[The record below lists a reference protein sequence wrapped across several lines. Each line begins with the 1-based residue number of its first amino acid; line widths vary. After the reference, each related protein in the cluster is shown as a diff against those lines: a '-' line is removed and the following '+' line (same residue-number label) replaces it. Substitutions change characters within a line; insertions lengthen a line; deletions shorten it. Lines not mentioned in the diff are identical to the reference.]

1 MVRTFVF
8 ALLIGVMGCSG
19 GNGNGDPDG
28 RDAGDGDGDGYVN
41 GDDAGAGG
49 DDASAGGDDAGIGGD
64 DAGVGGDDA
73 GIGGDDGGG
82 GDEVTVDL
90 ETACYDNQDN
100 DNDGLT
106 DCEDTDCAISACG
119 LELVGGIHISK
130 VVPDVGSWSGSCVYT
145 GHQIYSFPNP
155 GELFAITHHA
165 RWFKAYFEGDC
176 YFMAELMPGNCG
188 GGCGANQWCN
198 TQSVCEDLPVPAP
211 AGTLTITGM
220 PVGTKTIPPDGN
232 GEYHL
237 TFNEACF
244 DVSESHTSATPITM
258 TASGG
263 DTSAFSMT
271 VQGVDFILPALNC
284 DPNLPPQNQDLV
296 FTWTPANDG
305 SWVRLY
311 LPTWH
316 HAGMGSAV
324 ICEVPDAGGS
334 LTVPA
339 AMINYYL
346 AAGAD
351 PARTYSL
358 ARLQRAVV
366 DIGGGYGV
374 ALEVMADRACDYF
387 H

>member
-1 MVRTFVF
+1 MIRILLV
-8 ALLIGVMGCSG
+8 ALLVGVVGCSG
-19 GNGNGDPDG
+19 GNGNGVVDG
-28 RDAGDGDGDGYVN
+28 GDAGDGDGYVDGDGNGN
-41 GDDAGAGG
+41 GDL
-49 DDASAGGDDAGIGGD
+49 GGD

-73 GIGGDDGGG
+73 GTGGDDAGTGGDDGGG
-82 GDEVTVDL
+82 GDEVTVEM
-90 ETACYDNQDN
+90 ETECNDNQDN

-106 DCEDTDCAISACG
+106 DCEDTDCAITACG
-119 LELVGGIHISK
+119 LELVGGVHITK
-130 VVPDVGSWSGSCVYT
+130 VVPVVGSWSGSCIYT

-155 GELFAITHHA
+155 GELFAINHHS
-165 RWFKAYFEGDC
+165 RWEKAYTEGDC
-176 YFMAELMPGNCG
+176 YFMAELMPCG
-188 GGCGANQWCN
+188 TVCPAGQWCN
-198 TQSVCEDLPVPAP
+198 PDLGACDNLPVTAP
-211 AGTLTITGM
+211 AGTLTVTGI
-220 PVGTKTIPPDGN
+220 PVGTKTIPPDAN

-237 TFNEACF
+237 DYTTGCF
-244 DVSESHTSATPITM
+244 GVDQSFTSATPVTL
-258 TASGG
+258 TAAGG
-263 DTSAFSMT
+263 VTSAFSMT
-271 VQGVDFILPALNC
+271 VQGVDFIQPTLTC
-284 DPNLPPQNQDLV
+284 DPNLPPGNQDLE

-339 AMINYYL
+339 AMVNYYL
-346 AAGAD
+346 AAPAD

-374 ALEVMADRACDYF
+374 ALEVMADSACDYF